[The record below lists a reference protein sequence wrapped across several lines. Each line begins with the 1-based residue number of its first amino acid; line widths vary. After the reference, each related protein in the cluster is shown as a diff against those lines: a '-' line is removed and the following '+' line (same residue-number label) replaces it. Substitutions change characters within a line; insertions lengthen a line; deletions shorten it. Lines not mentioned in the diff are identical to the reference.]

1 MKLCHS
7 ISAFNANMSVILPAL
22 LLIFAGPTLSTE
34 NPGRLQEPVHH
45 EEVPDVSSGE
55 CPRGWVDAS
64 FVDMGCLYFNSTEA
78 LASWDDSAS
87 MCQMATPNATLVEIL
102 TEDQVAFVQM
112 EIDLLE
118 AHEAPRH
125 WWTGATDVGI
135 NGKWFW
141 APSLSPVED
150 FVWVSPYPKDELS
163 NNCMI
168 INYSSN
174 AGTNINCDYTAAYP
188 LCQMK

>member
-1 MKLCHS
+1 M
-7 ISAFNANMSVILPAL
+7 
-22 LLIFAGPTLSTE
+22 
-34 NPGRLQEPVHH
+34 
-45 EEVPDVSSGE
+45 
-55 CPRGWVDAS
+55 DAS
-64 FVDMGCLYFNSTEA
+64 FVDMGCLSFNSTEA
-78 LASWDDSAS
+78 LASWDDSAR
-87 MCQMATPNATLVEIL
+87 MCQMATPNASLVEIL
-102 TEDQVAFVQM
+102 TEDQMAFVQM

-174 AGTNINCDYTAAYP
+174 AGTNINCDYTDAYP

>member
-1 MKLCHS
+1 MKLCNS
-7 ISAFNANMSVILPAL
+7 ISAFIANMSVILPAL
-22 LLIFAGPTLSTE
+22 LLTLSGSALSAE
-34 NPGRLQEPVHH
+34 NPGRLQEPAPD
-45 EEVPDVSSGE
+45 EELPYVNGGA

-87 MCQMATPNATLVEIL
+87 MCQTATPNATLVEIL
-102 TEDQVAFVQM
+102 TKDQMAFVQM

-141 APSLSPVED
+141 APSLSPVEQ
-150 FVWVSPYPKDELS
+150 FVWVSPYPQDELS
-163 NNCMI
+163 NNCLI

-188 LCQMK
+188 LCQIK